1 MIPNPI
7 QSEAHEFPVGF
18 LTLLVL
24 TDGSTEAGCAAAYAH
39 QMFPY
44 ESGSYG
50 PGADFSK
57 VTVSCNLMAADIKLT
72 DNKGNN
78 SQVSG
83 ELLGTHVGV
92 QLLQFIKE
100 NSLVKFHAIRLCSDS
115 LTVERSLRKT
125 SACYSIWAGHRIA
138 HIQRSIDLD
147 DSWHLPGTVT
157 DACVDSCTK
166 YQRKPSSAMNEQ
178 WFHGV
183 GVLDRPIQL
192 LPWTDRAEYA
202 LPRIEDLPAQWLSS
216 TARTLLGLKIPAV
229 IVMRTVVEEEVA
241 EVEEDVLD
249 AIADRHHTVDKA
261 ITIVQFMMR
270 L

>member
-1 MIPNPI
+1 MGKKLKIPRRAVIPNPI

-39 QMFPY
+39 QQFPY
-44 ESGSYG
+44 ESGTWG
-50 PGADFSK
+50 PGADFSN
-57 VTVSCNLMAADIKLT
+57 VTVSCNLMAADVKLT

-78 SQVSG
+78 GQVCG
-83 ELLGTHVGV
+83 ELLGKYIEVE
-92 QLLQFIKE
+92 LLRFVKE
-100 NSLVKFHAIRLCSDS
+100 NSLVKFHAVRLCSDS
-115 LTVERSLRKT
+115 LTVERCLRKT

-138 HIQRSIDLD
+138 HVQRSIYLD
-147 DSWHLPGTVT
+147 DSWHLPGTMT

-178 WFHGV
+178 WFHGL

-229 IVMRTVVEEEVA
+229 IVMRAVV
-241 EVEEDVLD
+241 
-249 AIADRHHTVDKA
+249 
-261 ITIVQFMMR
+261 
-270 L
+270 